1 MITAARFEPRFT
13 SPVARRP
20 SLCSGGPRSGL
31 GSSSSPRTPVTLTV
45 AAVIVRGDRVKS
57 SLDRDVGGAGYVRL
71 PFLAHSS
78 ELAAL
83 RRDVRSW
90 LRPVGLSPT
99 TCEDLLIAVNEA
111 ASNVV
116 EHAYDRDE
124 IGALTVEL
132 WCADGAVHIAVSD
145 HGQWSRGAAAT
156 YRDDCLGLR
165 MMRGLVDSVVIHTGA
180 AGTQVV
186 LQEPLPARDSRQQAS

>member
-1 MITAARFEPRFT
+1 M
-13 SPVARRP
+13 
-20 SLCSGGPRSGL
+20 
-31 GSSSSPRTPVTLTV
+31 PRTPVTLTV
-45 AAVIVRGDRVKS
+45 VAVIVRGDRVK

-71 PFLAHSS
+71 PFLAHAS
-78 ELAAL
+78 ELATV

-90 LRPVGLSPT
+90 LRPMGLTTT
-99 TCEDLLIAVNEA
+99 TCEDLVIAVNEA

-116 EHAYDRDE
+116 EHAYDRND

-132 WCADGAVHIAVSD
+132 WCADGAVHIVVSD

-156 YRDDCLGLR
+156 YRDDCRGLR

-186 LQEPLPARDSRQQAS
+186 LQEPLPAWDSWQQAL